1 MIVVNRVEDIHEALS
16 GVCLTIG
23 NFDGVHMGHAK
34 LLQRVHDRALA
45 TSLVSVALTF
55 DPHPRRVLL
64 GHAAPPAITML
75 EHKLECI
82 EASGV
87 QVAVVLPFTR
97 ELAAQEPETFVREVL
112 VEGLFLKQLVIG
124 YDYAFGKGR
133 KGNFELLSALGQKY
147 DFSVERLDPVII
159 NGAVVSST
167 RIRDMVQAGKV
178 WDVRPLLGRFHQVR
192 GIVAHGQKRGRQLGF
207 PTANVALRDEL
218 VPLTGVYAVWV
229 EVEGMIRPGVA
240 NIGRNPTFG
249 EFEMSVEAHIL
260 DYKGKIY
267 DQPIRVHFVQ
277 RIRSEKKFSGP
288 DELVVRIREDIGLA
302 RMILAAPDARP

>member
-1 MIVVNRVEDIHEALS
+1 M
-16 GVCLTIG
+16 
-23 NFDGVHMGHAK
+23 
-34 LLQRVHDRALA
+34 
-45 TSLVSVALTF
+45 
-55 DPHPRRVLL
+55 
-64 GHAAPPAITML
+64 
-75 EHKLECI
+75 
-82 EASGV
+82 
-87 QVAVVLPFTR
+87 
-97 ELAAQEPETFVREVL
+97 
-112 VEGLFLKQLVIG
+112 
-124 YDYAFGKGR
+124 
-133 KGNFELLSALGQKY
+133 
-147 DFSVERLDPVII
+147 
-159 NGAVVSST
+159 
-167 RIRDMVQAGKV
+167 
-178 WDVRPLLGRFHQVR
+178 
-192 GIVAHGQKRGRQLGF
+192 
-207 PTANVALRDEL
+207 ALRDEL